1 MRLLF
6 CLLFLFSAL
15 VSFSQEDTLIVKNKL
30 TANASVS
37 LNSNGIAPVPAFA
50 LGKPALMASLS
61 LAKNRF
67 SFDPTL
73 AYGLDLRPWFIDN
86 WLHYKIINKPAF
98 ELRTGFNISCFFSQ
112 YTTAPGFVLYGQR
125 FFTFELAGIYKISPV
140 SSISLLCWNDRGQEP
155 ESLIGT
161 YLALF
166 WDRSDINIGKQLLL
180 NLDMQLYYIN
190 YTGENDGLFVSP
202 KISASCR
209 KFPSYSLFYQANQA
223 IQSNIKPFPAFISNV
238 GISYTL

>member
-1 MRLLF
+1 
-6 CLLFLFSAL
+6 
-15 VSFSQEDTLIVKNKL
+15 
-30 TANASVS
+30 
-37 LNSNGIAPVPAFA
+37 
-50 LGKPALMASLS
+50 
-61 LAKNRF
+61 
-67 SFDPTL
+67 
-73 AYGLDLRPWFIDN
+73 
-86 WLHYKIINKPAF
+86 
-98 ELRTGFNISCFFSQ
+98 
-112 YTTAPGFVLYGQR
+112 LYGQR